1 MTKSSSPKRRRGT
14 SSGKRYE
21 VGYRRPPV
29 ATRFKVGN
37 PGPIGMR
44 KKKKTIGQIID
55 DFMKKRIKVEE
66 NGRSRTMTAQELI
79 IFNLVRLAARS
90 DLRAIRAL
98 FALRD
103 HYHDS
108 SDTTLNPSDLEA
120 EDRKIIEEHLAELRR
135 QESKSETAKDESSGD
150 SKSEKGDQNPDDTED
165 KAS

>member
-1 MTKSSSPKRRRGT
+1 VT
-14 SSGKRYE
+14 SSRSSKKQQPRGDYE
-21 VGYRRPPV
+21 VGYARTPV
-29 ATRFKVGN
+29 SGRYKLGDVGN
-37 PGPIGMR
+37 PKGRP
-44 KKKKTIGQIID
+44 KKMKTVGQIID
-55 DFMKKRIKVEE
+55 DAMMMRIKVEE
-66 NGRSRTMTAQELI
+66 NGRSRTVTAQELI

-135 QESKSETAKDESSGD
+135 QESKSETAKDESSDQSGSD
-150 SKSEKGDQNPDDTED
+150 KGDQNPDDTED

>member
-1 MTKSSSPKRRRGT
+1 VTNSRSSKKQRPRGD
-14 SSGKRYE
+14 YE
-21 VGYRRPPV
+21 VGYARPPV
-29 ATRFKVGN
+29 SRRYKAGDVGN
-37 PGPIGMR
+37 PKGRP
-44 KKKKTIGQIID
+44 KKKKTVGQIID
-55 DFMKKRIKVEE
+55 DAMMMRIKVEE

-120 EDRKIIEEHLAELRR
+120 EDRKIIEEHLAEFRR
-135 QESKSETAKDESSGD
+135 QESMSETAKDENSDQSGSD
-150 SKSEKGDQNPDDTED
+150 KGDQNRDDTED